1 MIKNLSVLLLVM
13 ILVQGCSKPGG
24 KGVGRPRPPM
34 DEDESLPAKEKV
46 ILTK

>member
-1 MIKNLSVLLLVM
+1 MIKNLCLLLLAM

-34 DEDESLPAKEKV
+34 DEDEPSPAKEKV
-46 ILTK
+46 IPIK